1 MVEKNEEPPSQFL
14 IPPWPVLVVAEGVM
28 KQNESLS
35 RFHRPL
41 HSESLVFRP
50 IRLII
55 QHQYVI
61 AGARTS
67 TAGLPWIIR
76 RLEQFGSTS
85 KYASTAGR
93 DNRSRLRRN

>member
-1 MVEKNEEPPSQFL
+1 
-14 IPPWPVLVVAEGVM
+14 M

-35 RFHRPL
+35 RFDRP

-61 AGARTS
+61 ARGEDVHRWAPMDNPPARALRFHLQVLFYCRQGT
-67 TAGLPWIIR
+67 GVG
-76 RLEQFGSTS
+76 F
-85 KYASTAGR
+85 
-93 DNRSRLRRN
+93 RRN